1 MNDRPQGGSSYRE
14 GELELMIHRRL
25 KSSDER
31 GVSEVLDEKENSEG
45 LKVRMKHY
53 LVFDAISGS
62 EDRKLQFILDSF
74 PLVMLANSSNNT
86 FLKSPSPQN
95 LKMMI
100 DHCFLKENVRFY
112 LKDVDNQ
119 KFLLRFM
126 NNDPFKTQKF
136 NVNYDLEELSLS
148 ASQTKK
154 EMLSKRLK
162 WNRLTKAEL
171 IKGRFL
177 EEKETNIVLNTI
189 GNFNL

>member
-14 GELELMIHRRL
+14 GELELMVHRRL

-31 GVSEVLDEKENSEG
+31 GVSEVLDETENSQG

-53 LVFDAISGS
+53 LVFDTVSGS

-74 PLVMLANSSNNT
+74 PLVMLANSSNDT
-86 FLKSPSPQN
+86 FLKSPSTQN

-162 WNRLTKAEL
+162 WNRLTKTEL
-171 IKGRFL
+171 LKGRFL
-177 EEKETNIVLNTI
+177 EEKETTPVLNTI
-189 GNFNL
+189 GNF